1 MDADRI
7 ELLRSVRGN
16 LRDSWALD
24 NEIAERFRLEKK
36 HEAIGEIYSEQP

>member
-1 MDADRI
+1 M

-24 NEIAERFRLEKK
+24 NESAERFRPEKK
-36 HEAIGEIYSEQP
+36 AWGLDKIYIE